1 MKNRYPCQQVL
12 AVVEEIRM
20 VKTPVERYLHT
31 SAVTPRGLL
40 LVGGVEY
47 GGGYSSA
54 SALDSTEVFDLTN
67 EGQWRQTSPLPEARW
82 GVRGASLGAVFHIIG
97 GQRGTLLTSVLA
109 WEPVEETWKKV
120 GDLEVAASY
129 RAVTEVPMSMGG
141 PFCS

>member
-1 MKNRYPCQQVL
+1 MFTVQVFL
-12 AVVEEIRM
+12 KHAKPSRKQALSYTVLPSQM
-20 VKTPVERYLHT
+20 
-31 SAVTPRGLL
+31 L
-40 LVGGVEY
+40 LVT
-47 GGGYSSA
+47 GGYSSA
-54 SALDSTEVFDLTN
+54 RALDSTEVFDLTN
-67 EGQWRQTSPLPEARW
+67 GGQWRQTSPLPEARW
-82 GVRGASLGAVFHIIG
+82 GIRGASLGAVFHIIG